1 MGTAVIRILIALA
14 IGYGLWR
21 VSIAMIRM
29 LASPPPEIDPEDIV
43 ETHQEY
49 WCTVC
54 GTGVTMTIA
63 NATAEQKAP
72 RHCREPMVL
81 APPG

>member
-1 MGTAVIRILIALA
+1 MLRIIIAIA

-21 VSIAMIRM
+21 LSFSMIRM
-29 LASPPPEIDPEDIV
+29 LALPPPEINPDDIV
-43 ETHQEY
+43 ETDQAY

-72 RHCREPMVL
+72 RHCREPMVVE
-81 APPG
+81 PT